1 MRKVYNLR
9 EKEYAC
15 EGCVCL
21 VNTKEG
27 VPEMRGCPM
36 LEIDLEKIMY
46 NTTQVVEKC
55 HQQGI
60 DVIGV
65 TKGFSAMHQIVSA
78 MVDGG
83 VDGLADARMENIIE
97 LRKRG
102 FIQPMT
108 MLRLPMLSNV
118 INVVQYANTSINSEI
133 TVIKALAQAAKKLK
147 KLHQVIL
154 MVDVGDLREGIL
166 QENVLEIAQQISGF
180 KGIRLSGLG
189 TNMGCFGGV
198 LPSPVNLGKLV
209 EMGRAVEHQLG
220 IKLDIISGGGTSS
233 LFLVENHQ
241 IPAGV
246 NQLRIGEGILLGTD
260 TTNNRKIP
268 GLNHDAFLLRAEV
281 IEVNS
286 KPTVPTGIIGRDAFG
301 NIPEFIDIGIRK
313 RAIVSMGKQDVNIN
327 GISPIDEKLV
337 ILGASSDHLI
347 VDITDSKHTIKVGDQ
362 IAFSLT
368 YAGLLSVSDSKY
380 VGKLFKVRNT
390 GLPSVSNAKFVGKRP
405 PVVA

>member
-1 MRKVYNLR
+1 
-9 EKEYAC
+9 
-15 EGCVCL
+15 
-21 VNTKEG
+21 
-27 VPEMRGCPM
+27 MRGCPI
-36 LEIDLEKIMY
+36 LEIYLEKIMY

-55 HQQGI
+55 HEQGI

-78 MVDGG
+78 MVEGG
-83 VDGLADARMENIIE
+83 IDGLADARMENVIE

-118 INVVQYANTSINSEI
+118 LNVVRYANTSINSEI

-166 QENVLEIAQQISGF
+166 QEDVLEIAQQISGF

-198 LPSPVNLGKLV
+198 LPSPDNLGKLV
-209 EMGRAVEHQLG
+209 EMGRAVERQLG

-313 RAIVSMGKQDVNIN
+313 RAIVSMGKQDVNID
-327 GISPIDEKLV
+327 GISPIDEKLI

-347 VDITDSKHTIKVGDQ
+347 VDITDSKHMIKVGDQ

-380 VGKLFKVRNT
+380 VGKLFKGENT
-390 GLPSVSNAKFVGKRP
+390 GLLSVRKAKFVGKLP